1 MTRLFWAVLLGIA
14 LSTPAEA
21 QAPRDGRLIITVADQ
36 TGAVLPNA
44 RVTITPQDTPGAAA
58 LPTITTSAQ
67 GIATFQALAPGRYLV
82 RAEFD
87 GFEATTV
94 RDVRVRAGDNRQSVV
109 LGLAKVE
116 DSVTVGEDRATAA
129 SDRRGPSF
137 GTVLTREQIEA
148 LSDDPEEMRR
158 QLLDMAGP
166 GAVIRVDSFEGAA
179 LPHKS
184 QIRMIRISRDQ
195 FAAENHSGGGL
206 SIDIVTQPGLGAVR
220 GQLNSRLRDG
230 SMTGRSP
237 FVGRK
242 GPERFQDYNLNLSG
256 TLVERRTS
264 FSLSLG
270 GNTSFDTPNLNATDL
285 SGTRSEALA
294 IRRPR
299 EGLNGSLTLDHA
311 LTVDQ
316 TLRFGFQQSSTTAR
330 NLGIGDY
337 DYLDRAYE
345 TDSSNV
351 LLRAQH
357 VGPVGRRFFINN
369 RISYGEQESTSRS
382 SVEAPTIRVLDAFT
396 SGGQQQK
403 GGTRQRR
410 AMLASDLDYVRGI
423 HSMRVGMLLEGTW
436 FRTDA
441 TTNYLGTYTFESL
454 DAFEQGRPRSYTRR
468 IGDPN
473 INYVN
478 LQSGFYLQD
487 DIRVRRNLSLSPGLR
502 YELQTH
508 TADFNNVG
516 PRFGVTWSP
525 GTSGRTSLRASAGIF
540 YDWLNTGT
548 YEQTLRLDGF
558 RQQEL
563 NIAVP
568 SYPDPGSGIGSI
580 PPLNR
585 YLMNDIALPRLV
597 RYSAGAERAFGR
609 LRVGVTFAH
618 SRGTSLRRGENLNA
632 PADGIRPDP
641 QFGNVIRVVADA
653 NSTQNT
659 VSTFFSVNLVRQNP
673 TDPAALLAALVAA
686 QSNSAPLFDW
696 RRASISGQYSNNFV
710 RNDTDGDFWV
720 SPTGTLE
727 REWGVG
733 PGDVPHRFQMSLN
746 SQFMRGLT
754 TSFNLTMATGTPYT
768 LQTGFDDN
776 GDLIFNDRP
785 GDVGRNT
792 ERASGQ
798 LSLNGNFSYQ
808 FTFGPAPAGPPP
820 TAIGIIATGGTPTV
834 QTISVPQAGRFR
846 LGVQANITNI
856 TNRANYVGYSGVMTS
871 PFFRQ
876 PRDVMNPRRVDFNLI
891 FGF

>member
-58 LPTITTSAQ
+58 LPTITTSPQ

-369 RISYGEQESTSRS
+369 RISQGEQEST
-382 SVEAPTIRVLDAFT
+382 
-396 SGGQQQK
+396 
-403 GGTRQRR
+403 
-410 AMLASDLDYVRGI
+410 
-423 HSMRVGMLLEGTW
+423 
-436 FRTDA
+436 
-441 TTNYLGTYTFESL
+441 
-454 DAFEQGRPRSYTRR
+454 
-468 IGDPN
+468 
-473 INYVN
+473 
-478 LQSGFYLQD
+478 
-487 DIRVRRNLSLSPGLR
+487 
-502 YELQTH
+502 
-508 TADFNNVG
+508 
-516 PRFGVTWSP
+516 
-525 GTSGRTSLRASAGIF
+525 
-540 YDWLNTGT
+540 
-548 YEQTLRLDGF
+548 
-558 RQQEL
+558 
-563 NIAVP
+563 
-568 SYPDPGSGIGSI
+568 
-580 PPLNR
+580 
-585 YLMNDIALPRLV
+585 
-597 RYSAGAERAFGR
+597 
-609 LRVGVTFAH
+609 
-618 SRGTSLRRGENLNA
+618 
-632 PADGIRPDP
+632 
-641 QFGNVIRVVADA
+641 
-653 NSTQNT
+653 
-659 VSTFFSVNLVRQNP
+659 
-673 TDPAALLAALVAA
+673 
-686 QSNSAPLFDW
+686 
-696 RRASISGQYSNNFV
+696 
-710 RNDTDGDFWV
+710 
-720 SPTGTLE
+720 
-727 REWGVG
+727 
-733 PGDVPHRFQMSLN
+733 
-746 SQFMRGLT
+746 
-754 TSFNLTMATGTPYT
+754 
-768 LQTGFDDN
+768 
-776 GDLIFNDRP
+776 
-785 GDVGRNT
+785 
-792 ERASGQ
+792 
-798 LSLNGNFSYQ
+798 
-808 FTFGPAPAGPPP
+808 
-820 TAIGIIATGGTPTV
+820 
-834 QTISVPQAGRFR
+834 
-846 LGVQANITNI
+846 
-856 TNRANYVGYSGVMTS
+856 
-871 PFFRQ
+871 
-876 PRDVMNPRRVDFNLI
+876 
-891 FGF
+891 